1 MTKDKELIDDAIDNL
16 SNDYDTDKLC
26 RDEFKKEIWKVI
38 NKALSSANKK
48 IEELKEQNKI
58 LLKKL
63 GLPRDL
69 RILRLNKCK
78 TCGGT
83 GKIDCDI
90 PYTNKIKTVD
100 CPNCKEQQFKKKVDE
115 EEIEKLR
122 KEIMISGGDALMKI
136 QEKVGL
142 KQQLKSQSD
151 EMIMGI
157 DEELKRCRDKKHLNM
172 YDKKY
177 RVYVGGLTE
186 AKNIIRRLKQ
196 THKEQ

>member
-1 MTKDKELIDDAIDNL
+1 MPPTKDKELIEIKPIYWGNRKWVAY
-16 SNDYDTDKLC
+16 SDY
-26 RDEFKKEIWKVI
+26 
-38 NKALSSANKK
+38 NKALSSANK
-48 IEELKEQNKI
+48 Q
-58 LLKKL
+58 
-63 GLPRDL
+63 
-69 RILRLNKCK
+69 
-78 TCGGT
+78 
-83 GKIDCDI
+83 
-90 PYTNKIKTVD
+90 
-100 CPNCKEQQFKKKVDE
+100 
-115 EEIEKLR
+115 IEKLR